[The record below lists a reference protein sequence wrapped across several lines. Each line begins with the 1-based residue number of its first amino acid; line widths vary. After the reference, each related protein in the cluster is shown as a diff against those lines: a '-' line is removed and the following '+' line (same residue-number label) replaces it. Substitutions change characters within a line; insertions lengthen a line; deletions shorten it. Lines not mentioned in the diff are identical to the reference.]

1 MNIKAAVAELIG
13 TFTLVFIGTAT
24 AVFAGSGILGP
35 SGGMGILAIAFAFG
49 FTLMVLV
56 YAIGP
61 ISGCHVNPAVTI
73 AMLVARKISIQDGV
87 AYIITQVIG
96 GFLASLVLLGIL
108 SGVIGDVATGI
119 GEYSRSTHGLGA
131 NDVPS
136 FLSAGSA
143 LGIEVVLTALFLYV
157 IFNATSSAAKPE
169 TAGLAIGG
177 YLFVAHLIGVPL
189 GDSSLN
195 PARSIG
201 PAVLQGGTALSN
213 VWVFILAPIIGGLIG
228 YALYRITAET
238 SA

>member
-1 MNIKAAVAELIG
+1 MEMKAALAELIG
-13 TFTLVFIGTAT
+13 TFKLVFVVTAT

-35 SGGMGILAIAFAFG
+35 GGGMGILAIAFAFG

-61 ISGCHVNPAVTI
+61 ISSCHVNPAVTI
-73 AMLVARKISIQDGV
+73 AMLVARKIGVQDGI
-87 AYIITQVIG
+87 AYVVMQIIG
-96 GFLASLVLLGIL
+96 ALLASVVLLGIL
-108 SGVIGDVATGI
+108 SGVIGDTSVGI
-119 GEYSRSTHGLGA
+119 AEYSRSVHGLGA

-136 FLSAGSA
+136 WLSVGSA
-143 LGIEVVLTALFLYV
+143 LGLEAVLTALFLYV

-201 PAVLQGGTALSN
+201 PAILQGGTALAN
-213 VWVFILAPIIGGLIG
+213 LWVFILAPIIGGLIG
-228 YALYRITAET
+228 YALYRITSKTDA
-238 SA
+238 